1 MNTKMNTTLRHR
13 QNRMREAELSKA
25 RESFHPVIKNVSC
38 AISDWHSER
47 DWFFQTDRAIRTID
61 AIAVELNKE
70 GYKEAAEYLRRI
82 LDSNEAKAKSPDLVK
97 AKEETKFS
105 SLYF

>member
-1 MNTKMNTTLRHR
+1 MNITPRHK
-13 QNRMREAELSKA
+13 QKQMREAELSKKGK
-25 RESFHPVIKNVSC
+25 SFHPFIENVSR

-47 DWFFQTDRAIRTID
+47 DWFFQTNRAIRTID

-70 GYKEAAEYLRRI
+70 GHTEAAKYLRRV
-82 LDSNEAKAKSPDLVK
+82 LDNNEPKAKSPDLVEAAEK
-97 AKEETKFS
+97 TKFS

>member
-1 MNTKMNTTLRHR
+1 MNTVLRHK
-13 QNRMREAELSKA
+13 QHQMREAELSKK
-25 RESFHPVIKNVSC
+25 EETFHPVVENVSR

-70 GYKEAAEYLRRI
+70 GHVEAAKYLRRV
-82 LDSNEAKAKSPDLVK
+82 LDTNEPKAKSPDLVEPI
-97 AKEETKFS
+97 EETKFS
-105 SLYF
+105 ALYF

>member
-1 MNTKMNTTLRHR
+1 MNTTLRHR
-13 QNRMREAELSKA
+13 QNQMRETELSKEQ
-25 RESFHPVIKNVSC
+25 ESFHPVIKNVSC
-38 AISDWHSER
+38 AINDWHSER

-70 GYKEAAEYLRRI
+70 GHVDAAKYLRRI
-82 LDSNEAKAKSPDLVK
+82 LDSNEPKAKSPDLVK
-97 AKEETKFS
+97 ATEETKFS

>member
-1 MNTKMNTTLRHR
+1 MNTVLRHKKT
-13 QNRMREAELSKA
+13 QMREAEMSKK
-25 RESFHPVIKNVSC
+25 EKSFHPFIENVSR

-70 GYKEAAEYLRRI
+70 GYKEAAKYLRRV
-82 LDSNEAKAKSPDLVK
+82 LDSNEAKSKSPDLVE
-97 AKEETKFS
+97 AVEETKFS
-105 SLYF
+105 ALYF

>member
-1 MNTKMNTTLRHR
+1 MNTTLRHR
-13 QNRMREAELSKA
+13 QNRMREAELSK
-25 RESFHPVIKNVSC
+25 EEEFFHPVIKNVAR

-70 GYKEAAEYLRRI
+70 GHTEAAKYLRRV
-82 LDSNEAKAKSPDLVK
+82 LDNNEPKAKSPDLVE
-97 AKEETKFS
+97 AAEETKFS

>member
-1 MNTKMNTTLRHR
+1 MNITLRHR
-13 QNRMREAELSKA
+13 HNRMRESELSK
-25 RESFHPVIKNVSC
+25 ESETFHPVIKNVAR

-70 GYKEAAEYLRRI
+70 GHKEAAKYLRRV
-82 LDSNEAKAKSPDLVK
+82 LDNNQVKAKSPDLVEVT
-97 AKEETKFS
+97 EETKFS
-105 SLYF
+105 ALYF

>member
-1 MNTKMNTTLRHR
+1 MNTVLRHKKT
-13 QNRMREAELSKA
+13 QMREAEMSKK
-25 RESFHPVIKNVSC
+25 EKSFHPFIENVSR

-70 GYKEAAEYLRRI
+70 GYKEAAKYLRRV
-82 LDSNEAKAKSPDLVK
+82 LDSNEAKAKSPDLVE
-97 AKEETKFS
+97 AVEETKFS

>member
-1 MNTKMNTTLRHR
+1 MNNVLRHR
-13 QNRMREAELSKA
+13 QNRMREPEMSRK
-25 RESFHPVIKNVSC
+25 EKSFHPFIENVSR

-70 GYKEAAEYLRRI
+70 GYKEAAKYLRRV
-82 LDSNEAKAKSPDLVK
+82 LDSNEAKAKSPDLVEPVK
-97 AKEETKFS
+97 ETKFS
-105 SLYF
+105 ALYF

>member
-1 MNTKMNTTLRHR
+1 MNTTLRHR
-13 QNRMREAELSKA
+13 QNQMREAELSKNKG
-25 RESFHPVIKNVSC
+25 SFHPFIENVSR

-70 GYKEAAEYLRRI
+70 GHIEAAKYLRRV
-82 LDSNEAKAKSPDLVK
+82 LDTNEPKAKSPDLVK
-97 AKEETKFS
+97 KTEETKFS

>member
-1 MNTKMNTTLRHR
+1 MNTTLRHR
-13 QNRMREAELSKA
+13 QNRMREAELSK
-25 RESFHPVIKNVSC
+25 EEEFFHPVIKNVAC

-70 GYKEAAEYLRRI
+70 GHMEAAKYRLRV
-82 LDSNEAKAKSPDLVK
+82 LDSNEPKAKSPDLVETTK
-97 AKEETKFS
+97 ETKFS

>member
-1 MNTKMNTTLRHR
+1 MNITLHHR
-13 QNRMREAELSKA
+13 QNRMREAELSKKGK
-25 RESFHPVIKNVSC
+25 SFHPFIENVSR

-70 GYKEAAEYLRRI
+70 GHTEAAKYLRRV
-82 LDSNEAKAKSPDLVK
+82 LDNNEPKAKSPDLVE
-97 AKEETKFS
+97 AAEETKFS

>member
-1 MNTKMNTTLRHR
+1 MNIALRHK
-13 QNRMREAELSKA
+13 QNQMREAELSK
-25 RESFHPVIKNVSC
+25 EKGSFHPFIENVSR

-70 GYKEAAEYLRRI
+70 GHKEAAKYLGRI
-82 LDSNEAKAKSPDLVK
+82 IDGNELKAKSPDLVK
-97 AKEETKFS
+97 TTEETKFS
-105 SLYF
+105 ALYF

>member
-1 MNTKMNTTLRHR
+1 MNTTLRHKHN
-13 QNRMREAELSKA
+13 QMRESELSKNDK
-25 RESFHPVIKNVSC
+25 SFHPVIKNIAR

-70 GYKEAAEYLRRI
+70 GHKEAAKYLRRI
-82 LDSNEAKAKSPDLVK
+82 LDSNEPKAKSPDLVEPT
-97 AKEETKFS
+97 EETRFS
-105 SLYF
+105 ALYF

>member
-1 MNTKMNTTLRHR
+1 MNTTLRHR
-13 QNRMREAELSKA
+13 QNRMREAELSK
-25 RESFHPVIKNVSC
+25 EEEFFHPVIKNIAR

-70 GYKEAAEYLRRI
+70 GHTEAAKYLRRYLI
-82 LDSNEAKAKSPDLVK
+82 ATNLKLSHQTWLKQRKKQSLVLC
-97 AKEETKFS
+97 TFDYS
-105 SLYF
+105 S